1 MIYGCD
7 EISEEMYKGG
17 MDVDGEMFPTF
28 EGWTKI
34 MDVLTYKPSG
44 DSGQVTNEDKEY
56 ILNGDEQEVS
66 IEAPAFRYIRILMQE
81 TWGAL
86 LLLKLEK

>member
-1 MIYGCD
+1 
-7 EISEEMYKGG
+7 
-17 MDVDGEMFPTF
+17 
-28 EGWTKI
+28 

-81 TWGAL
+81 TWGSTIITQIGEMSFL
-86 LLLKLEK
+86 GTNCRINRT